1 MANIFQRKI
10 INGGC
15 IGFIC
20 AIAAF
25 LLVFS
30 EDSSRALEI
39 SLQEQIVGTWALVST
54 RTTRSDGTVYGPY
67 GPHETGTLIF
77 ERNDRFAL
85 ILIDPDTPKF
95 ASNNREE
102 PTPEEATAAA
112 KGGFAFFG
120 SYSLNESGQNI
131 CCFTWKASN
140 FPNFNGTRNQEAPGR
155 VDQRVRA
162 HLRQFHAAQRRRQ
175 SQADFQATKLT

>member
-120 SYSLNESGQNI
+120 SYSLNEADKT
-131 CCFTWKASN
+131 FVFHVEASN
-140 FPNFNGTRNQEAPGR
+140 FPNFNGTNQKRLVESISASELIFVNFTPPNGGAK
-155 VDQRVRA
+155 VR
-162 HLRQFHAAQRRRQ
+162 LIFRR
-175 SQADFQATKLT
+175 LN